1 MNIIDIINKKRLKQ
15 ELTKEELE
23 FVINN
28 YLDKKIDD
36 AQMSAL
42 LMAICINN
50 MTYEEIFNLTDIFL
64 NSGETLDLSSIDKT
78 KVDKHSTGGIGDKTT
93 LVLVPLVAST
103 GVPVAKMSGR
113 SLGFT
118 GGTIDKLESIPGF
131 KTDLSLESFINQV
144 KEVGCAI
151 VSQTGNLV
159 PADKKVYALRDVTG
173 TVESLPLIAS
183 SIMSKKLASGV
194 DKIVIDLK
202 VGDGALV
209 KNLSDAKVLG
219 EIMVEIGKHYNREVV
234 CVVTNM
240 NEPLGNAIG
249 NTLEVMEAIEALQGK
264 GPEDLRKVVLTLGS
278 YMVSMAKGISYR
290 DASEELIENLRNGK
304 AYNKFVEMLE
314 KQGGDLNN
322 LGITPKVYSIK
333 SKKTGF
339 IKEIKAQKLGELV
352 RSIGGGRYHKD
363 DIIDFQV
370 GFVLNKKVNDY
381 VLEDEELIKIYL
393 GDKDINVNEVLD
405 SFVIDMNQSK
415 DTTLIYGV
423 IK

>member
-209 KNLSDAKVLG
+209 KNLSDAKILG

-249 NTLEVMEAIEALQGK
+249 NTLEVMEAIETLQGK

-290 DASEELIENLRNGK
+290 DASEELIENLGNGK
-304 AYNKFVEMLE
+304 AYNKFVEMVE
-314 KQGGDLNN
+314 KQGGNLNN

>member
-15 ELTKEELE
+15 ELTYEELN
-23 FVINN
+23 FAVNG
-28 YLDKKIDD
+28 YLKKEIDD
-36 AQMSAL
+36 SQMSAL

-50 MTYEEIFNLTDIFL
+50 MTYNEIFNLTNIFL
-64 NSGETLDLSSIDKT
+64 NSGDTIDLSSINGV

-93 LVLVPLVAST
+93 LVLVPLVASC
-103 GVPVAKMSGR
+103 GVNVAKMSGR

-131 KTDLSLESFINQV
+131 KTDLNIDEFINQV
-144 KEVGCAI
+144 KEIGLAL

-159 PADKKVYALRDVTG
+159 PADKKIYALRDVTG
-173 TVESLPLIAS
+173 TVSSLPLIAS

-209 KNLSDAKVLG
+209 KNIKDATILG
-219 EIMVEIGKHYNREVV
+219 NIMVKIGKYYNKETI

-240 NEPLGNAIG
+240 NEPLGYAIG
-249 NTLEVMEAIEALQGK
+249 NSLEVLEAIDTLKGK
-264 GPEDLRKVVLTLGS
+264 GPDDLNKVVLTLGS
-278 YMVSMAKGISYR
+278 YMVSISKNLSYQE
-290 DASEELIENLRNGK
+290 AQKKLIENLKNGN
-304 AYNKFVEMLE
+304 AYDKFVSLVH
-314 KQGGDLNN
+314 KQHGDLKN
-322 LGITPKVYSIK
+322 LKPSTKIFSLK
-333 SKKTGF
+333 SKETGF
-339 IKEIKAQKLGELV
+339 IKEIKAEKLGELV
-352 RSIGGGRYHKD
+352 RSIGGGRYHKT
-363 DIIDFQV
+363 DIIDYGV

-381 VLEDEELIKIYL
+381 VLEDEELVKIYL

-405 SFVIDMNQSK
+405 CFVISMEPNK
-415 DTTLIYGV
+415 DIPLIYGV

>member
-23 FVINN
+23 FVINS
-28 YLDKKIDD
+28 YLKQEIDD
-36 AQMSAL
+36 AQMSSL

-50 MTYEEIFNLTDIFL
+50 MTSNEIFNLTDIFL
-64 NSGETLDLSSIDKT
+64 NSGERLDLSLIDKV

-93 LVLVPLVAST
+93 LALVPLVAST

-118 GGTIDKLESIPGF
+118 GGTIDKLESIPNF
-131 KTDLSLESFINQV
+131 KTDLSLEEFINQV
-144 KEVGCAI
+144 KEIGCAI

-202 VGDGALV
+202 VGDGALI
-209 KNLSDAKVLG
+209 KNLDDARVLG
-219 EIMVEIGKHYNREVV
+219 NTMVEIGKCYNKEVV

-240 NEPLGNAIG
+240 NQPLGNAIG
-249 NTLEVMEAIEALQGK
+249 NALEVLEAIETLQGK
-264 GPEDLRKVVLTLGS
+264 GPEDLKNIVLTLGS
-278 YMVSMAKGISYR
+278 YMVSMAKGITYVE
-290 DASEELIENLRNGK
+290 AQKELIENLTNGK
-304 AYNKFVEMLE
+304 AYNKFVEMVH
-314 KQGGDLNN
+314 KQGGN
-322 LGITPKVYSIK
+322 LDNMPSPSKVFSIK
-333 SKKTGF
+333 SKETGF

-352 RSIGGGRYHKD
+352 RSIGGGRYNKE
-363 DIIDFQV
+363 DIINHQV
-370 GFVLNKKVNDY
+370 GFILNKKVNDY

-405 SFVIDMNQSK
+405 CFEIDMEQSK

>member
-1 MNIIDIINKKRLKQ
+1 M
-15 ELTKEELE
+15 
-23 FVINN
+23 
-28 YLDKKIDD
+28 
-36 AQMSAL
+36 
-42 LMAICINN
+42 
-50 MTYEEIFNLTDIFL
+50 
-64 NSGETLDLSSIDKT
+64 
-78 KVDKHSTGGIGDKTT
+78 
-93 LVLVPLVAST
+93 
-103 GVPVAKMSGR
+103 
-113 SLGFT
+113 
-118 GGTIDKLESIPGF
+118 
-131 KTDLSLESFINQV
+131 
-144 KEVGCAI
+144 
-151 VSQTGNLV
+151 
-159 PADKKVYALRDVTG
+159 
-173 TVESLPLIAS
+173 
-183 SIMSKKLASGV
+183 
-194 DKIVIDLK
+194 
-202 VGDGALV
+202 
-209 KNLSDAKVLG
+209 SDAKVLG

-249 NTLEVMEAIEALQGK
+249 NTLEVMEAIETLQGK

-290 DASEELIENLRNGK
+290 DASLELIENLRNGK
-304 AYNKFVEMLE
+304 AYNKFVEMVE
-314 KQGGDLNN
+314 KQGGNLNN

>member
-50 MTYEEIFNLTDIFL
+50 MTYDEIFNLTDIFL
-64 NSGETLDLSSIDKT
+64 NSGDKLDLNDIDEI

-93 LVLVPLVAST
+93 LVLVPLVASA
-103 GVPVAKMSGR
+103 GVKVAKMSGR

-131 KTDLSLESFINQV
+131 KTDLPISEFTNQV
-144 KEVGCAI
+144 KEIGCAI
-151 VSQTGNLV
+151 ASQTGNLV

-209 KNLSDAKVLG
+209 KNLDDAKVLG
-219 EIMVEIGKHYNREVV
+219 DIMVEIGKHYDKEVV

-249 NTLEVMEAIEALQGK
+249 NTLEVLEAMETLQGK
-264 GPEDLRKVVLTLGS
+264 GPEDLKTVVLTLGS
-278 YMVSMAKGISYR
+278 YMVSMAKEITYAE
-290 DASEELIENLRNGK
+290 ASKELIENLKNGK
-304 AYNKFVEMLE
+304 AYNKFVEMVH
-314 KQGGDLNN
+314 KQGGDENKLAS
-322 LGITPKVYSIK
+322 TSKVFSIK
-333 SKKTGF
+333 SKETGF

-363 DIIDFQV
+363 DAINYQV

-405 SFVIDMNQSK
+405 CFVIDMETSK

>member
-15 ELTKEELE
+15 ELTKEELG

-28 YLDKKIDD
+28 YLNKKIDD

-50 MTYEEIFNLTDIFL
+50 MTYNEIFNLTDIFL
-64 NSGETLDLSSIDKT
+64 NSGDKLDLSNIDGI

-93 LVLVPLVAST
+93 LVLVPLVASA
-103 GVPVAKMSGR
+103 GVKVAKMSGR

-131 KTDLSLESFINQV
+131 KTDLEIDVFVNQV
-144 KEVGCAI
+144 KEIGCAI
-151 VSQTGNLV
+151 ASQTGNLV

-209 KNLSDAKVLG
+209 KNLDDAKVLG
-219 EIMVEIGKHYNREVV
+219 DIMVEIGKHYGKEVV

-240 NEPLGNAIG
+240 NEPLGKAIG
-249 NTLEVMEAIEALQGK
+249 NNLEVLEAIETLQGK
-264 GPEDLRKVVLTLGS
+264 GSKDLKTVVLTLGS
-278 YMVSMAKGISYR
+278 YMVSMAKGISY
-290 DASEELIENLRNGK
+290 AEAGHELVENLKNGK
-304 AYNKFVEMLE
+304 AYNKFVEMVR
-314 KQGGDLNN
+314 KQGGELNN
-322 LGITPKVYSIK
+322 IASTSKIFSIK
-333 SKKTGF
+333 SKETGF

-352 RSIGGGRYHKD
+352 RSIGGGRYHKED
-363 DIIDFQV
+363 VINYQV

-393 GDKDINVNEVLD
+393 GNKDINVNEVLD
-405 SFVIDMNQSK
+405 CFVIDMETSE

>member
-15 ELTKEELE
+15 ELTKEEIQ
-23 FVINN
+23 FAIDN

-36 AQMSAL
+36 SQMSAL

-50 MTYEEIFNLTDIFL
+50 MTYNEIFNLTDIFL
-64 NSGETLDLSSIDKT
+64 NSGEILDLSEIKKV

-103 GVPVAKMSGR
+103 GIPVAKMSGR

-131 KTDLSLESFINQV
+131 KTDLSLEEFLNQV
-144 KEVGCAI
+144 KQIDCAI

-159 PADKKVYALRDVTG
+159 PADKKIYALRDVTG

-194 DKIVIDLK
+194 DKIIIDLK

-209 KNLSDAKVLG
+209 KTLKDAKTLG
-219 EIMVEIGKHYNREVV
+219 NIMVEIGKHYNKEVI

-249 NTLEVMEAIEALQGK
+249 NALEVLEAIETLQGR
-264 GPEDLRKVVLTLGS
+264 GPEDLKNVVLTLGA
-278 YMVSMAKGISYR
+278 YMVSMAKDITYN
-290 DASEELIENLRNGK
+290 DAYKELIENINNGK
-304 AYNKFVEMLE
+304 AYQKFEEMII
-314 KQGGDLNN
+314 KQGGNLNN
-322 LGITPKVYSIK
+322 MKSDTKIFSIK
-333 SKKTGF
+333 SKDTGF
-339 IKEIKAQKLGELV
+339 IKEIKAQKLGELA

-363 DIIDFQV
+363 DVINPHV
-370 GFVLNKKVNDY
+370 GFILNKKVGDY
-381 VLEDEELIKIYL
+381 VLEDEELIKVYL
-393 GDKDINVNEVLD
+393 KDKDINVNEVLD
-405 SFVIDMNQSK
+405 CFIIDMDNINQEK
-415 DTTLIYGV
+415 LIYGV

>member
-1 MNIIDIINKKRLKQ
+1 MNIIDIINKKRLKH

-23 FVINN
+23 FAVNS
-28 YLDKKIDD
+28 YLKQEIDD

-50 MTYEEIFNLTDIFL
+50 MTSNEIFNLTDIFL
-64 NSGETLDLSSIDKT
+64 NSGESLDLSNIDMI

-118 GGTIDKLESIPGF
+118 GGTIDKLESIPNF
-131 KTDLSLESFINQV
+131 KTDLSLDAFINQV

-209 KNLSDAKVLG
+209 KNLDDARVLG
-219 EIMVEIGKHYNREVV
+219 NIIVEIGKRYNREVI

-240 NEPLGNAIG
+240 NQPLGNAIG
-249 NTLEVMEAIEALQGK
+249 NTLEVLEAIETLQGK
-264 GPEDLRKVVLTLGS
+264 GPEDLRNIVLTLGS
-278 YMVSMAKGISYR
+278 YMVSMAKGITY
-290 DASEELIENLRNGK
+290 AQAHKELIENLTNGK
-304 AYNKFVEMLE
+304 AYNKFVELVH
-314 KQGGDLNN
+314 KQGGN
-322 LGITPKVYSIK
+322 LEQIPQPSKVFSIK
-333 SKKTGF
+333 SKETGF

-352 RSIGGGRYHKD
+352 RSIGGGRYNKN
-363 DIIDFQV
+363 DIINHQV

-405 SFVIDMNQSK
+405 CFEIDMEQSK

>member
-249 NTLEVMEAIEALQGK
+249 NTLEVMEAIETLQGK

-290 DASEELIENLRNGK
+290 DASLELIENLRNGK
-304 AYNKFVEMLE
+304 AYNKFVEMVE
-314 KQGGDLNN
+314 KQGGNLNN

>member
-240 NEPLGNAIG
+240 NEPLGSAIG
-249 NTLEVMEAIEALQGK
+249 NTLEVMEAIETLQGK

-304 AYNKFVEMLE
+304 AYNKFVEMVE
-314 KQGGDLNN
+314 KQGGNLNN
-322 LGITPKVYSIK
+322 LGTTPKVYSIK

>member
-131 KTDLSLESFINQV
+131 KTDLALESFINQV

-173 TVESLPLIAS
+173 TVESLSLIAS

-209 KNLSDAKVLG
+209 KNLSDAKILG

-249 NTLEVMEAIEALQGK
+249 NTLEVMETIETLQGK

-290 DASEELIENLRNGK
+290 DASLELIENLRNGK
-304 AYNKFVEMLE
+304 AYNKFVEMVE

>member
-15 ELTKEELE
+15 ELTREELE
-23 FVINN
+23 FVISN

-50 MTYEEIFNLTDIFL
+50 MSYDEIFNLTDIFL
-64 NSGETLDLSSIDKT
+64 HSGEILDLNSIENK

-131 KTDLSLESFINQV
+131 KTDLSLENFINQV
-144 KEVGCAI
+144 KQIGCAI

-159 PADKKVYALRDVTG
+159 PADKKVYALRDVTA

-194 DKIVIDLK
+194 DTIVIDLK

-219 EIMVEIGKHYNREVV
+219 EIMVEIGKHYNKEVV

-249 NTLEVMEAIEALQGK
+249 NTLEVKEAIETLQGK
-264 GPEDLRKVVLTLGS
+264 GPDDLRKVILTLGS
-278 YMVSMAKGISYR
+278 YMVSMAKGISYKE
-290 DASEELIENLRNGK
+290 ASEELIENLRNGK
-304 AYNKFVEMLE
+304 AYNKFVEMVE
-314 KQGGDLNN
+314 MQGGDLSN
-322 LGITPKVYSIK
+322 LGVTQKVYSIK

-363 DIIDFQV
+363 DVIDFQV

-381 VLEDEELIKIYL
+381 VLEDEELIKICL
-393 GDKDINVNEVLD
+393 GNKDINVNDVLD
-405 SFVIDMNQSK
+405 CFVIDMKPSEDK
-415 DTTLIYGV
+415 TLIYGV

>member
-1 MNIIDIINKKRLKQ
+1 MNIIEIVNKKRLNK
-15 ELTKEELE
+15 ELPNEELQ
-23 FVINN
+23 FVIDS
-28 YLDKKIDD
+28 YLNKTIDD

-42 LMAICINN
+42 LMAICINGMSN
-50 MTYEEIFNLTDIFL
+50 EEIFNLTDIFL
-64 NSGETLDLSSIDKT
+64 NSGSQVDLSSIDAI

-93 LVLVPLVAST
+93 LVLIPLVAST
-103 GVPVAKMSGR
+103 GVSVAKMSGR

-131 KTDLSLESFINQV
+131 KTDLEVDEFIKQV
-144 KEVGCAI
+144 KEIGCAI

-209 KNLSDAKVLG
+209 KNIEDAKKLG
-219 EIMVEIGKHYNREVV
+219 DIMVQIGKHYNKEVI

-240 NEPLGNAIG
+240 NEPLGKAIG
-249 NTLEVMEAIEALQGK
+249 NSLEVLEAINTLK
-264 GPEDLRKVVLTLGS
+264 NNGPEDLRNIVLTLGS
-278 YMVSMAKGISYR
+278 YMVSMAKEISYQE
-290 DASEELIENLRNGK
+290 AQKELIHNLENGK
-304 AYNKFVEMLE
+304 AYDKFVELVH
-314 KQGGDLNN
+314 KQNGDINSMKLSS
-322 LGITPKVYSIK
+322 KVFSIK
-333 SKKTGF
+333 SKETGF

-352 RSIGGGRYHKD
+352 RSIGGGRYNKD
-363 DIIDFQV
+363 DVIDYQV
-370 GFVLNKKVNDY
+370 GMLLNKKVNDY
-381 VLEDEELIKIYL
+381 VLEDEELVKIYL
-393 GDKDINVNEVLD
+393 GDKDINVNEVLNC
-405 SFVIDMNQSK
+405 FVIDMEINNEIP
-415 DTTLIYGV
+415 LIYGV

>member
-249 NTLEVMEAIEALQGK
+249 NTLEVMEAIETLQGK

-290 DASEELIENLRNGK
+290 DASEELLENLRNGK
-304 AYNKFVEMLE
+304 AYNKFVEMVE